1 MRRVSGDCGSEG
13 VIYTGGGRGYQ
24 KQSAETD
31 SEVSEFRAK
40 IQKHLCRNREKKERE
55 MSACLDWGDPKS
67 KGPEESG
74 T

>member
-1 MRRVSGDCGSEG
+1 MTVAQRESFIPEEEEG
-13 VIYTGGGRGYQ
+13 IQ